1 MHTLHG
7 RRPHP
12 PLRRVW
18 RGLVVVALIA
28 VLPCAGLAESEPWWE
43 DAAVQTRDEFN
54 AVKDAV
60 DQTVG
65 WIDSAKQG
73 LDSFGA
79 FVASN
84 LSGPERDTVMAQLR
98 GAQDALD
105 THGQPLRL
113 ASGRLGQVTSVVDGA
128 FELKALGEAARARR
142 GGELASAMHVIGEA
156 MRRYGQDVPAVG
168 DLITFYGDAIGTILD
183 ATDAI
188 ADAVETNRNQGMV
201 GAGTYLGIENPL
213 YQALVREFGRD
224 FADGHIFEPA
234 GVPYLYQSI
243 DNDQRHFTLIW
254 DPASE
259 RWERVDRSPSA
270 MARLYRSYVLARG
283 HPTPQVLRTLGGPSF
298 DPARE
303 RLQAGNEAVAM
314 WAGMFRDYDLA
325 FTNVNIASDYEL
337 LDLLRDPDAF
347 AARFAHD
354 QAFNLRVQAWMDD
367 IYREALR
374 LDPDDPTARAIS
386 AWADRFGVTLPSASV
401 AEQPD
406 LEAPDGEEVDRDA
419 DHDEDPDHTDR
430 DHTDPDDAPRDDP
443 RAVVEPDPVPPGAI
457 RHSVVI
463 LFDASGSMRHHDR
476 IGMAKRA
483 ARNVLTQVTPDT
495 EVALI
500 VFYDCHDLRV
510 EQPFTSDVA
519 SVLAQV
525 EAIQPRGGTP
535 LAAGI
540 TLARQ
545 YIADHARGA
554 ARLVVLSDG
563 METCGGDP
571 VEAAR
576 Q

>member
-1 MHTLHG
+1 MHNAHARYRHTLA
-7 RRPHP
+7 RWMWRP
-12 PLRRVW
+12 
-18 RGLVVVALIA
+18 LVMVALIA
-28 VLPCAGLAESEPWWE
+28 ALPCTSLAAGEPWWE
-43 DAAVQTRDEFN
+43 EAAVQTRDEFN

-65 WIDSAKQG
+65 WIDSAKHE
-73 LDSFGA
+73 LERFERYVVSIP
-79 FVASN
+79 
-84 LSGPERDTVMAQLR
+84 SGPERDAVMAQIR

-113 ASGRLGQVTSVVDGA
+113 ASGRLGQVASVVDGA

-142 GGELASAMHVIGEA
+142 GGDLASAMHVIGEA
-156 MRRYGQDVPAVG
+156 MKRYGQDVPAVG

-188 ADAVETNRNQGMV
+188 ANAVETNRNQGMF

-213 YQALVREFGRD
+213 YQALVRDFGRD
-224 FADGHIFEPA
+224 FADGHIFEPTD
-234 GVPYLYQSI
+234 VPYLYQSI

-254 DPASE
+254 DPATE
-259 RWERVDRSPSA
+259 RWERVGRSPTA
-270 MARLYRSYVLARG
+270 MAVLYRSYVLARG

-303 RLQAGNEAVAM
+303 RLQAGTEAVEM
-314 WAGMFRDYDLA
+314 WAGFFRNYDLA

-337 LDLLRDPDAF
+337 LDLLRDPEAF

-354 QAFNLRVQAWMDD
+354 QAFSLRVQAWMDD
-367 IYREALR
+367 IEREAMR
-374 LDPDDPTARAIS
+374 LDPNDPTARAIR
-386 AWADRFGVTLPSASV
+386 AWADRFGVVLPSAAV

-406 LEAPDGEEVDRDA
+406 HEAPDGEEVDHDA
-419 DHDEDPDHTDR
+419 RHDPDPDHTD
-430 DHTDPDDAPRDDP
+430 TDREASDDTRV
-443 RAVVEPDPVPPGAI
+443 VVEPDRLPAGAV
-457 RHSVVI
+457 RHSLVI
-463 LFDASGSMRHHDR
+463 LIDASGSMRHHDR

-483 ARNVLTQVTPDT
+483 ARDVLTQVAPDT

-510 EQPFTSDVA
+510 EQHFTTDIA
-519 SVLAQV
+519 GVLAQV

-540 TLARQ
+540 TLARE
-545 YIADHARGA
+545 YIAEHARGA
-554 ARLVVLSDG
+554 PRLVVLSDG